1 MNRPRPL
8 RCLAALALVALAAT
22 ACGRSDQGSAAAP
35 GAAAG
40 TGDTAG
46 KSSAELLPGKYKQAG
61 VLRVATAVGYPP
73 MEMYKTGTTELTG
86 VDPDLAAAVA
96 AKLGLKLEMTNASF
110 DGLIP
115 GLQAGRFDLVMS
127 SMTDS
132 EQRRQA
138 VDFVDYFRT
147 GGVVMTTKDNPRG
160 IKSLEDLCGKQ
171 VVLAKGSSNLEIGE
185 QQNAKCAEKMT
196 ISQSEDA
203 PTGLLQLD
211 SGRAVATIVDYPVA
225 QMFAQKNTAYQVL
238 PEQYG
243 TAPWG
248 IAVAKK
254 ESGLRDAVQRAL
266 QELIDSGEYRTV
278 LDRYEV
284 AGSAVTKV
292 TVNTVGQ

>member
-1 MNRPRPL
+1 MNRPRSL
-8 RCLAALALVALAAT
+8 RCLAALSLVVLAAT
-22 ACGRSDQGSAAAP
+22 ACGRSDQGGTTAP
-35 GAAAG
+35 GAQAAQN
-40 TGDTAG
+40 AG
-46 KSSAELLPGKYKQAG
+46 KSAVELLPEKTKQSG
-61 VLRVATAVGYPP
+61 VLRVATSVGYPP

-96 AKLGLKLEMTNASF
+96 AKLGLKLELSNSSF

-115 GLQAGRFDLVMS
+115 GLQAGRYDLVMS

-132 EQRRQA
+132 AQRRQA

-147 GGVVMTTKDNPRG
+147 GGVVMTKKGNPEG
-160 IKSLEDLCGKQ
+160 IKSLEDLCGKK

-185 QQNAKCAEKMT
+185 QQNTKCATKMA

-211 SGRAVATIVDYPVA
+211 SDRAVATIVDYPVA
-225 QMFAQKNTAYQVL
+225 QMFVQSSGSYEVL

-254 ESGLRDAVQRAL
+254 DSGLRDAVQKAL
-266 QELIDSGEYRTV
+266 QELIESGEYRKV
-278 LDRYEV
+278 LDTYQV
-284 AGSAVTKV
+284 GGSAVERA
-292 TVNTVGQ
+292 TVNAAQ

>member
-22 ACGRSDQGSAAAP
+22 ACGRSDQGTAP
-35 GAAAG
+35 APAGAQGA
-40 TGDTAG
+40 AG
-46 KSSAELLPGKYKQAG
+46 KSGAEALPAKFKQAG

-73 MEMYKTGTTELTG
+73 MEMYKPGTTELTG
-86 VDPDLAAAVA
+86 VDPDLAAAIA
-96 AKLGLKLEMTNASF
+96 GRLGLKLEMTNASF

-147 GGVVMTTKDNPRG
+147 GGVVMTKKDNPEG
-160 IKSLEDLCGKQ
+160 IKSLEDLCGKA
-171 VVLAKGSSNLEIGE
+171 VVLAKGSSNLDIGE
-185 QQNAKCAEKMT
+185 QQNAKCATKMN

-225 QMFAQKNTAYQVL
+225 QMFVQKNGSYQVL

-254 ESGLRDAVQRAL
+254 ESGLRDAVQGAL
-266 QELIDSGEYRTV
+266 QELIESGDYRKI
-278 LDRYEV
+278 LDQYEV
-284 AGSAVTKV
+284 GGSAVTRA
-292 TVNTVGQ
+292 TVNTAGQ

>member
-1 MNRPRPL
+1 MNRPRSL
-8 RCLAALALVALAAT
+8 RCLAALSLVVLAAT
-22 ACGRSDQGSAAAP
+22 ACGRSDQGGSPAA
-35 GAAAG
+35 GAAQAAQN
-40 TGDTAG
+40 AG
-46 KSSAELLPGKYKQAG
+46 KSAAELLPAKNKQSG
-61 VLRVATAVGYPP
+61 VLRVATSVGYPP

-96 AKLGLKLEMTNASF
+96 GRLGLKLELANSSF

-115 GLQAGRFDLVMS
+115 GLQAGRYDLVMS

-132 EQRRQA
+132 AQRRQA

-147 GGVVMTTKDNPRG
+147 GGVIMTKKGNPEG
-160 IKSLEDLCGKQ
+160 IKSLEDLCGKK

-185 QQNAKCAEKMT
+185 QQNAKCATRMA

-211 SGRAVATIVDYPVA
+211 SERAVATIVDYPVA
-225 QMFAQKNTAYQVL
+225 QMFVQNSGSYEVL
-238 PEQYG
+238 PDQYG

-254 ESGLRDAVQRAL
+254 DSGLRDAVQKAL
-266 QELIDSGEYRTV
+266 QELIESGEYRKV
-278 LDRYEV
+278 LDTYQV
-284 AGSAVTKV
+284 GGSAVERA
-292 TVNTVGQ
+292 TVNAAQ

>member
-35 GAAAG
+35 GAGGGAA
-40 TGDTAG
+40 DTAG
-46 KSSAELLPGKYKQAG
+46 KSSAELVPGKYKQAG

-73 MEMYKTGTTELTG
+73 MEMYKPGTTELTG
-86 VDPDLAAAVA
+86 VDPDLAAAIA

-147 GGVVMTTKDNPRG
+147 GGVVMTTKDNPLG

-185 QQNAKCAEKMT
+185 QQNGKCAEKMT

-278 LDRYEV
+278 LDTYEV
-284 AGSAVTKV
+284 GGSAVTKA